1 MNFETHIPTQ
11 FIFGAGRRHEIARL
25 VAGWG
30 RRCLIVSGKDGRRG
44 EWLTRQLTDSGL
56 HILHAQVTAEPTLT
70 VIEEIARQVRGS
82 KINFI
87 IGSGG
92 GAVID
97 AAKAVAGLV
106 PNRRPLLDY
115 LEVIGSGRKLE
126 HPAKPWLAVPT
137 TGGTGAEATQNAVI
151 SVPERGVKASLRH
164 PSLFA
169 RAAVIDPELT
179 LSLPPSLTATTG
191 MDALTQLIEAY
202 VSARANPFTDALCA
216 EGVRLVARSLTVSF
230 HHGGDL
236 AARTELSLAAW
247 WSGIALA
254 QAGLGAAHGFA
265 APIGGKFPDI
275 PHGGVCAALLA
286 PVMLA
291 NIQAL
296 SSRQPS
302 HPALARYRD
311 IAVWLTGKNSAAAAD
326 GVARARELVAEL
338 KIPRLSAYGITA
350 ADHDSLIVSARQAS
364 SMKSNPVELTTGEL
378 KKILTDAW

>member
-1 MNFETHIPTQ
+1 MNFETLLPTQ
-11 FIFGAGRRHEIARL
+11 FIFGAGKRREIARL

-30 RRCLIVSGKDGRRG
+30 GRCLMVSGNNPRRG
-44 EWLTRQLTDSGL
+44 DWLERQLAGANIHVL
-56 HILHAQVTAEPTLT
+56 RARITAEPALA

-87 IGSGG
+87 IGIGG

-115 LEVIGSGRKLE
+115 LEVVGGGRELE

-137 TGGTGAEATQNAVI
+137 TGGTGAEATRNAVV
-151 SVPERGVKASLRH
+151 SVPERQVKVSLRH

-179 LSLPPSLTATTG
+179 LDLPPALTAAAG

-202 VSARANPFTDALCA
+202 VCTRANPFTDALCA
-216 EGVRLVARSLTVSF
+216 GGIRRAAKSLPVAF

-236 AARTELSLAAW
+236 AARTDLSLAAW

-265 APIGGKFPDI
+265 APIGGKFPNA

-286 PVMLA
+286 PVMAA
-291 NIQAL
+291 NLSAL
-296 SSRQPS
+296 ETRQPS
-302 HPALARYRD
+302 LPALARYRE
-311 IAVWLTGKNSAAAAD
+311 IAGWLTGETSAAARD
-326 GVARARELVAEL
+326 GVAWVRALVAEL
-338 KIPRLSAYGITA
+338 QIPRLSSYGITA
-350 ADHDSLIVSARQAS
+350 ADHAALIASARQTS
-364 SMKSNPVELTTGEL
+364 SMKPNPVELTPAEL
-378 KKILTDAW
+378 ARILTEA